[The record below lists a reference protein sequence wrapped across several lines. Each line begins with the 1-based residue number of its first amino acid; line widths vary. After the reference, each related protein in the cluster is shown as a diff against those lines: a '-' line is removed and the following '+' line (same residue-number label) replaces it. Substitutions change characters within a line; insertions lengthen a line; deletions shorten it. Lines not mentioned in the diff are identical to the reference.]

1 MFGSVLQSVAV
12 IAWLALLALGAVQL
26 VRGDGWPRLR
36 LFLGG
41 LAAGQLLLHM
51 AYGDENFLYSMH
63 TTLPLLLIA
72 ALSAR
77 GPLLRAVRPL
87 CCALIA
93 LLLVNNG
100 QRLVQAAHFEMPPR
114 IETPASK

>member
-1 MFGSVLQSVAV
+1 M
-12 IAWLALLALGAVQL
+12 IAWLTVLALGAFQL
-26 VRGDGWPRLR
+26 VRGDAWPRLR
-36 LFLGG
+36 LFLAA
-41 LAAGQLLLHM
+41 LAAGQLLLHT

-63 TTLPLLLIA
+63 TSLPLLLIA

-93 LLLVNNG
+93 LLLLNNG
-100 QRLVQAAHFEMPPR
+100 QRLAEAAHFEMPPR
-114 IETPASK
+114 VEKPASK